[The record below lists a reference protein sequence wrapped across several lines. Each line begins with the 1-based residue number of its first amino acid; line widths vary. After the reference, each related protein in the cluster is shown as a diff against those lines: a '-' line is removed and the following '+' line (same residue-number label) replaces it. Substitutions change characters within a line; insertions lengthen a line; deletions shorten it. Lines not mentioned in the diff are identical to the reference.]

1 MTLSSER
8 VVGTDGTSP
17 WPALWALVIGF
28 FMILVDA
35 TIVTV
40 ATPALLSAFG
50 TDVNSV
56 IWVTSAYLLAYAV
69 PLLITGRLG
78 DRFGPKRVY
87 LAGLAVFTLASLW
100 CGLTTTVGGLILARV
115 AQGLGAA
122 MMTPQT
128 MAVITRTF
136 PAAQRGRAM
145 SLWGAVAGV
154 ATLTGPILGGLLV
167 GGLGWQWIF
176 FVNVPFGVAAFV
188 AVWKLVPSLTVSK
201 RRFDL
206 VGVVLSA
213 TGMFLLVFG
222 IQEGQKYDWG
232 PIVGAVP
239 VWALIV
245 TGAAVL
251 VVFVWWQAVLGSRPG
266 DRPGGW
272 LGGSEPLVTLRLFR
286 DRNFS
291 LANIA
296 ICTVGF
302 AITAQGFPLM
312 IYAQSVRGFSP
323 TEAALLLAPLAILSG
338 GLAPWTG
345 KLTDRIHPRLIGGF
359 GMATFVL
366 GLLWLALVMGP
377 DTPVWQLLLP
387 ISLLGVSNSCV
398 WAPISTSATRNLP
411 MDQAGSGSG
420 IYNTTRQ
427 VGAVLGSAGIAVL
440 MQSRI
445 AALVPGAGDGGSG
458 SPETAAAGGPLPE
471 AVRGPFADAMAQSVL
486 LPAAVLVI
494 GLVAVAFFATPRHLL
509 ARRSATVS
517 ADEVAP
523 VGAPPPGEPLAR

>member
-1 MTLSSER
+1 MTRASGR

-40 ATPALLSAFG
+40 ATPALLAAFG
-50 TDVNSV
+50 ADVNSV

-78 DRFGPKRVY
+78 DRFGPKHVY

-100 CGLTTTVGGLILARV
+100 CGLTTTVGGLIVARV
-115 AQGLGAA
+115 AQGLGASL
-122 MMTPQT
+122 MTPQT
-128 MAVITRTF
+128 MSVITRTF

-154 ATLTGPILGGLLV
+154 ATLAGPILGGLLV
-167 GGLGWQWIF
+167 GGLGWEWIF
-176 FVNVPFGVAAFV
+176 FVNVPFGVVAFV
-188 AVWKLVPSLTVSK
+188 AVWRLVPSLPTSR

-213 TGMFLLVFG
+213 AGMFLLVFG
-222 IQEGQKYDWG
+222 IQEGQKYDWS
-232 PIVGAVP
+232 PLVWTSILVGAG
-239 VWALIV
+239 I
-245 TGAAVL
+245 L
-251 VVFVWWQAVLGSRPG
+251 VVFVWWQSRT
-266 DRPGGW
+266 R
-272 LGGSEPLVTLRLFR
+272 SEPLVALQLFR

-312 IYAQSVRGFSP
+312 IYAQSVRGFTP

-345 KLTDRIHPRLIGGF
+345 RLTDRIHPRLIGGF
-359 GMATFVL
+359 GMATFVA
-366 GLLWLALVMGP
+366 GLLWLALAMGP
-377 DTPVWQLLLP
+377 DTPVWQLVLP
-387 ISLLGVSNSCV
+387 IALLGISNSCV

-420 IYNTTRQ
+420 IYNATRQ

-440 MQSRI
+440 MEARI
-445 AALVPGAGDGGSG
+445 AALVPGAGGGSGG
-458 SPETAAAGGPLPE
+458 SPETAVAGGPLPE
-471 AVRGPFADAMAQSVL
+471 AVREPFAVAMAQSVL
-486 LPAAVLVI
+486 LPAGVLVV
-494 GLVAVAFFATPRHLL
+494 GLVAVACFTTPRHLL
-509 ARRSATVS
+509 AQR
-517 ADEVAP
+517 P
-523 VGAPPPGEPLAR
+523 GAGEPAAAASSAPRESPGG

>member
-1 MTLSSER
+1 MISA
-8 VVGTDGTSP
+8 DGTSP

-40 ATPALLSAFG
+40 ATPALLAAFG
-50 TDVNSV
+50 ADVNSV
-56 IWVTSAYLLAYAV
+56 VWVTSAYLLAYAV

-78 DRFGPKRVY
+78 DRFGPKHVY

-100 CGLTTTVGGLILARV
+100 CGLTASVGMLILARV

-154 ATLTGPILGGLLV
+154 ATLAGPILGGLLV

-176 FVNVPFGVAAFV
+176 FVNVPFGVVAFA
-188 AVWKLVPSLTVSK
+188 AVWWLVPSLATTVH
-201 RRFDL
+201 RFDL

-222 IQEGQKYDWG
+222 IQEGQKYGWG
-232 PIVGAVP
+232 PIVGPVP
-239 VWALIV
+239 VWAMIV
-245 TGAAVL
+245 AGALVL
-251 VVFVWWQAVLGSRPG
+251 VVFVGWQAVLGR
-266 DRPGGW
+266 RGG
-272 LGGSEPLVTLRLFR
+272 EPLVALRLFR

-312 IYAQSVRGFSP
+312 IYAQSVRGYSP

-345 KLTDRIHPRLIGGF
+345 RLTDRIHPRLIGGF
-359 GMATFVL
+359 GMTTFVL
-366 GLLWLALVMGP
+366 GLVWLALVMGP

-387 ISLLGVSNSCV
+387 IALLGVSNSCV

-411 MDQAGSGSG
+411 MDLAGSGSG
-420 IYNTTRQ
+420 VYNTTRQ

-440 MQSRI
+440 MEARI
-445 AALVPGAGDGGSG
+445 AALVPGAARGGSG
-458 SPETAAAGGPLPE
+458 SPETAAASGPLPGAIRE
-471 AVRGPFADAMAQSVL
+471 PFAAAMAQSVL

-494 GLVAVAFFATPRHLL
+494 GLVAVACFATPRHLL
-509 ARRSATVS
+509 PRREA
-517 ADEVAP
+517 AVAA
-523 VGAPPPGEPLAR
+523 GAGAAPPGGGAVRGG